1 MASSESSMWTHFL
14 KLPKPSSSKYHPAVC
29 NYCQDMLACSNENR
43 LTEHI
48 LFKCEKAPVSAK
60 VKRPTSGSY
69 AEEGAA
75 SASGRKSA
83 QPPLRS
89 VSLGTETPPAATSS
103 TPVASHGSQ
112 LQHEAINVVSPPW
125 THDTDDEDYDI
136 ESDISGE

>member
-1 MASSESSMWTHFL
+1 
-14 KLPKPSSSKYHPAVC
+14 
-29 NYCQDMLACSNENR
+29 MLACSNENR
-43 LTEHI
+43 LI
-48 LFKCEKAPVSAK
+48 KCEKAPVSAK

-112 LQHEAINVVSPPW
+112 LHHEAINVVSPPW

-136 ESDISGE
+136 ESDISGEYNSYIIFQYYHLIWTFLVTTVAANEAVFWYGFRF